1 MVEKEMKS
9 LFFLLLNW
17 CCNQTIVSLFHDCDN
32 LFDRVLLVVPYP
44 KLEQT
49 VKKIY
54 KEYFRDTEFEV
65 DIRVIQA
72 EEIKHMPW
80 DEAYDLVIGRGHS
93 AAILKQKDYQVPV
106 LEIPITG
113 YDILRALLKAK
124 EQYHATRIA
133 VIVSSAQTHDET
145 ILSSILGAQVSV
157 KTCQDFERVSEII
170 EDVKQNNYDAVVG
183 GYSVT
188 SQALRKHMNAI
199 TVETGEEAMIQILHE
214 AARMMG
220 TIYQEH
226 ERRKIYET
234 ITQTSKEGIIYVNG
248 KKEIALVNKK
258 MLQMIY
264 TDKGLIRGKQLH
276 EVYPFFEEKCAEAI
290 QTKQPVYN
298 AVQNVDNTTFTID
311 YVPVIV
317 GDKAAGVVITC
328 QTVKKIQQIESQIR
342 KKLSEKGLVAAYTFS
357 DMIRKSDLMESTVTI
372 ARKFA
377 AVSSNVLIVGETGT
391 GKELMAQ
398 SIHNASE
405 RSNGPFVA
413 VNCAALPENLLESE
427 LFGYADGAFT
437 GSRRGGKM
445 GFFEQAHRGTLFLD
459 EISEIPIN
467 FQGKLLRALQ
477 ERQIRRIGDDKV
489 VDVDTR
495 IIAATNRNLR
505 QMVIDH
511 EFRQDL
517 LYRLDVLKVY
527 IPPLRERTADILPL
541 FSYFLN
547 KYNNKFGKDIAGL
560 TPEAQKMLRNYHFEG
575 NIRELR
581 NIAERVSVMCEHD
594 TIDKHLMET
603 ALYPEDV
610 FSSSERKRT
619 DNDSVLHE
627 ENTISPNVSIEE
639 EQIREALRKTG
650 GKKTR
655 AAELLGMD
663 RSTLWRK
670 MKSYHIE

>member
-1 MVEKEMKS
+1 M
-9 LFFLLLNW
+9 
-17 CCNQTIVSLFHDCDN
+17 
-32 LFDRVLLVVPYP
+32 
-44 KLEQT
+44 
-49 VKKIY
+49 
-54 KEYFRDTEFEV
+54 EV
-65 DIRVIQA
+65 A
-72 EEIKHMPW
+72 
-80 DEAYDLVIGRGHS
+80 
-93 AAILKQKDYQVPV
+93 
-106 LEIPITG
+106 TG
-113 YDILRALLKAK
+113 
-124 EQYHATRIA
+124 
-133 VIVSSAQTHDET
+133 
-145 ILSSILGAQVSV
+145 
-157 KTCQDFERVSEII
+157 
-170 EDVKQNNYDAVVG
+170 
-183 GYSVT
+183 
-188 SQALRKHMNAI
+188 
-199 TVETGEEAMIQILHE
+199 
-214 AARMMG
+214 
-220 TIYQEH
+220 
-226 ERRKIYET
+226 
-234 ITQTSKEGIIYVNG
+234 
-248 KKEIALVNKK
+248 
-258 MLQMIY
+258 
-264 TDKGLIRGKQLH
+264 
-276 EVYPFFEEKCAEAI
+276 
-290 QTKQPVYN
+290 
-298 AVQNVDNTTFTID
+298 
-311 YVPVIV
+311 
-317 GDKAAGVVITC
+317 
-328 QTVKKIQQIESQIR
+328 
-342 KKLSEKGLVAAYTFS
+342 
-357 DMIRKSDLMESTVTI
+357 
-372 ARKFA
+372 
-377 AVSSNVLIVGETGT
+377 
-391 GKELMAQ
+391 
-398 SIHNASE
+398 
-405 RSNGPFVA
+405 
-413 VNCAALPENLLESE
+413 
-427 LFGYADGAFT
+427 
-437 GSRRGGKM
+437 
-445 GFFEQAHRGTLFLD
+445 GTLFLD

-603 ALYPEDV
+603 ALYPEYV
-610 FSSSERKRT
+610 FSSSERKIT

>member
-1 MVEKEMKS
+1 
-9 LFFLLLNW
+9 
-17 CCNQTIVSLFHDCDN
+17 
-32 LFDRVLLVVPYP
+32 
-44 KLEQT
+44 
-49 VKKIY
+49 
-54 KEYFRDTEFEV
+54 
-65 DIRVIQA
+65 
-72 EEIKHMPW
+72 
-80 DEAYDLVIGRGHS
+80 
-93 AAILKQKDYQVPV
+93 
-106 LEIPITG
+106 
-113 YDILRALLKAK
+113 
-124 EQYHATRIA
+124 
-133 VIVSSAQTHDET
+133 
-145 ILSSILGAQVSV
+145 
-157 KTCQDFERVSEII
+157 
-170 EDVKQNNYDAVVG
+170 
-183 GYSVT
+183 
-188 SQALRKHMNAI
+188 
-199 TVETGEEAMIQILHE
+199 
-214 AARMMG
+214 
-220 TIYQEH
+220 
-226 ERRKIYET
+226 
-234 ITQTSKEGIIYVNG
+234 
-248 KKEIALVNKK
+248 
-258 MLQMIY
+258 
-264 TDKGLIRGKQLH
+264 
-276 EVYPFFEEKCAEAI
+276 
-290 QTKQPVYN
+290 
-298 AVQNVDNTTFTID
+298 
-311 YVPVIV
+311 
-317 GDKAAGVVITC
+317 
-328 QTVKKIQQIESQIR
+328 
-342 KKLSEKGLVAAYTFS
+342 
-357 DMIRKSDLMESTVTI
+357 
-372 ARKFA
+372 
-377 AVSSNVLIVGETGT
+377 
-391 GKELMAQ
+391 MAQ

-650 GKKTR
+650 GKENT
-655 AAELLGMD
+655 
-663 RSTLWRK
+663 SC
-670 MKSYHIE
+670 

>member
-1 MVEKEMKS
+1 ME
-9 LFFLLLNW
+9 FLR
-17 CCNQTIVSLFHDCDN
+17 QLFHGKGYIDGITIIN
-32 LFDRVLLVVPYP
+32 LDGEILFSA
-44 KLEQT
+44 KLNS
-49 VKKIY
+49 KFSNR
-54 KEYFRDTEFEV
+54 KER
-65 DIRVIQA
+65 
-72 EEIKHMPW
+72 
-80 DEAYDLVIGRGHS
+80 EAYQALVGQNFFDVFENLNAKNSSMIRAMEVG
-93 AAILKQKDYQVPV
+93 LPV
-106 LEIPITG
+106 YVENQLLQTKGQEGIHISSLSIPIKSG
-113 YDILRALLKAK
+113 R
-124 EQYHATRIA
+124 
-133 VIVSSAQTHDET
+133 
-145 ILSSILGAQVSV
+145 
-157 KTCQDFERVSEII
+157 
-170 EDVKQNNYDAVVG
+170 AVVG
-183 GYSVT
+183 
-188 SQALRKHMNAI
+188 AI
-199 TVETGEEAMIQILHE
+199 DLSMEEMTDGEEEPESVELTSEQIPVGGAGKLKKHSGASFTME
-214 AARMMG
+214 DIIAVDEKMKNARDYIPVVAACDLP
-220 TIYQEH
+220 
-226 ERRKIYET
+226 
-234 ITQTSKEGIIYVNG
+234 V
-248 KKEIALVNKK
+248 
-258 MLQMIY
+258 MIY
-264 TDKGLIRGKQLH
+264 
-276 EVYPFFEEKCAEAI
+276 
-290 QTKQPVYN
+290 
-298 AVQNVDNTTFTID
+298 
-311 YVPVIV
+311 
-317 GDKAAGVVITC
+317 
-328 QTVKKIQQIESQIR
+328 
-342 KKLSEKGLVAAYTFS
+342 
-357 DMIRKSDLMESTVTI
+357 
-372 ARKFA
+372 
-377 AVSSNVLIVGETGT
+377 GETGT
-391 GKELMAQ
+391 GKEVFAQ

-619 DNDSVLHE
+619 NNDSVLHE

>member
-1 MVEKEMKS
+1 M
-9 LFFLLLNW
+9 F
-17 CCNQTIVSLFHDCDN
+17 
-32 LFDRVLLVVPYP
+32 RVLLVVPYP

-93 AAILKQKDYQVPV
+93 AAILKQKDNQIPV

-639 EQIREALRKTG
+639 EQIREALRKTS

>member
-1 MVEKEMKS
+1 
-9 LFFLLLNW
+9 
-17 CCNQTIVSLFHDCDN
+17 
-32 LFDRVLLVVPYP
+32 
-44 KLEQT
+44 
-49 VKKIY
+49 
-54 KEYFRDTEFEV
+54 
-65 DIRVIQA
+65 
-72 EEIKHMPW
+72 
-80 DEAYDLVIGRGHS
+80 
-93 AAILKQKDYQVPV
+93 
-106 LEIPITG
+106 
-113 YDILRALLKAK
+113 
-124 EQYHATRIA
+124 
-133 VIVSSAQTHDET
+133 
-145 ILSSILGAQVSV
+145 
-157 KTCQDFERVSEII
+157 
-170 EDVKQNNYDAVVG
+170 
-183 GYSVT
+183 
-188 SQALRKHMNAI
+188 
-199 TVETGEEAMIQILHE
+199 
-214 AARMMG
+214 
-220 TIYQEH
+220 
-226 ERRKIYET
+226 
-234 ITQTSKEGIIYVNG
+234 
-248 KKEIALVNKK
+248 
-258 MLQMIY
+258 MIY

-527 IPPLRERTADILPL
+527 IPPFERKDSRYSPPVLL
-541 FSYFLN
+541 FS
-547 KYNNKFGKDIAGL
+547 
-560 TPEAQKMLRNYHFEG
+560 
-575 NIRELR
+575 
-581 NIAERVSVMCEHD
+581 
-594 TIDKHLMET
+594 
-603 ALYPEDV
+603 
-610 FSSSERKRT
+610 
-619 DNDSVLHE
+619 
-627 ENTISPNVSIEE
+627 
-639 EQIREALRKTG
+639 
-650 GKKTR
+650 
-655 AAELLGMD
+655 
-663 RSTLWRK
+663 
-670 MKSYHIE
+670 

>member
-1 MVEKEMKS
+1 
-9 LFFLLLNW
+9 
-17 CCNQTIVSLFHDCDN
+17 
-32 LFDRVLLVVPYP
+32 
-44 KLEQT
+44 
-49 VKKIY
+49 
-54 KEYFRDTEFEV
+54 
-65 DIRVIQA
+65 
-72 EEIKHMPW
+72 
-80 DEAYDLVIGRGHS
+80 
-93 AAILKQKDYQVPV
+93 
-106 LEIPITG
+106 
-113 YDILRALLKAK
+113 
-124 EQYHATRIA
+124 
-133 VIVSSAQTHDET
+133 
-145 ILSSILGAQVSV
+145 
-157 KTCQDFERVSEII
+157 
-170 EDVKQNNYDAVVG
+170 
-183 GYSVT
+183 
-188 SQALRKHMNAI
+188 
-199 TVETGEEAMIQILHE
+199 MIQILHE

-627 ENTISPNVSIEE
+627 ENKISPNVSIEE